1 MIAAVSAA
9 ALMINGCGGTAQS
22 TTTAAETTAAETA
35 AAETTTAA
43 ETTKAPETTTAA
55 ETTPEETKPKEI
67 TFYRTS
73 EAANVRKE
81 PSADAELITTLPEGY
96 ELNVPEGLGESWTK
110 IILGSDEAYISSKLI
125 KVSTVGVA
133 QDDQEE
139 ETGESV
145 EAEEET
151 LEDGEIIDNEEEEDS
166 GEEENPEE
174 DLPDEKTGVYIGPG
188 TYTPPAGYGGSSGG
202 SGSSSGSQV
211 TQGPQA
217 PAPDLSD
224 VPDDGEDL
232 GLAPDEE
239 DGNEEPN
246 PSGNVKKTKKNSSG
260 GMQKPESGPG
270 QGAPAAP

>member
-67 TFYRTS
+67 TFYRTN

-151 LEDGEIIDNEEEEDS
+151 LEDGEVIDNEEEEENS
-166 GEEENPEE
+166 EEEESPED

-188 TYTPPAGYGGSSGG
+188 TYTPPAGYGGSSG
-202 SGSSSGSQV
+202 SSGPQV

-217 PAPDLSD
+217 PAPNPADM
-224 VPDDGEDL
+224 PDDDEGLD
-232 GLAPDEE
+232 LAPDDE

-246 PSGNVKKTKKNSSG
+246 PTGNVKKTKKNSSG
-260 GMQKPESGPG
+260 GMQKP
-270 QGAPAAP
+270 Q

>member
-9 ALMINGCGGTAQS
+9 ALMINGCGGTAQ
-22 TTTAAETTAAETA
+22 TTTAAVETTAAE
-35 AAETTTAA
+35 TTAA
-43 ETTKAPETTTAA
+43 ETTKAPETTKAS
-55 ETTPEETKPKEI
+55 ETTPEETRPKEI

-96 ELNVPEGLGESWTK
+96 ELEVPEGLGESWTK
-110 IILGSDEAYISSKLI
+110 IILGTDEAYVSSKLI

-133 QDDQEE
+133 QDDEEE
-139 ETGESV
+139 ETEESV
-145 EAEEET
+145 EAEEEI
-151 LEDGEIIDNEEEEDS
+151 LEDGEVIDNEEE
-166 GEEENPEE
+166 GAEEEESPEE

-188 TYTPPAGYGGSSGG
+188 TYTPPAGYGGSSG
-202 SGSSSGSQV
+202 SGSQV

-217 PAPDLSD
+217 PAPDLAD
-224 VPDDGEDL
+224 MPDDGEDL

-239 DGNEEPN
+239 DGSEEPN
-246 PSGNVKKTKKNSSG
+246 PSGNVKKTKKNTSG
-260 GMQKPESGPG
+260 GMQKPEGGSS

>member
-9 ALMINGCGGTAQS
+9 ALMINGCGGTAQ
-22 TTTAAETTAAETA
+22 TTTAAAETTAAETA
-35 AAETTTAA
+35 AAETT
-43 ETTKAPETTTAA
+43 KAPETTKAA
-55 ETTPEETKPKEI
+55 ETSPAETKPKEI

-96 ELNVPEGLGESWTK
+96 ELEVPEGLGESWTK
-110 IILGSDEAYISSKLI
+110 IILGSDEAYVSSKLI

-133 QDDQEE
+133 QDDEE
-139 ETGESV
+139 EESVESV

-151 LEDGEIIDNEEEEDS
+151 LEDGEVIDNEEE
-166 GEEENPEE
+166 GAEEEESPEE

-188 TYTPPAGYGGSSGG
+188 TYTPPAGYGGSG
-202 SGSSSGSQV
+202 SGSSSAGSQV

-239 DGNEEPN
+239 DGSEEPN
-246 PSGNVKKTKKNSSG
+246 PSGNVKKTKKNTSG
-260 GMQKPESGPG
+260 GMQKPEGGSG

>member
-9 ALMINGCGGTAQS
+9 ALMINGCGGTAQ
-22 TTTAAETTAAETA
+22 TTTAAVETTAAE
-35 AAETTTAA
+35 TTAA
-43 ETTKAPETTTAA
+43 ETTKAPETTKAS
-55 ETTPEETKPKEI
+55 ETTPEETRPKEI

-96 ELNVPEGLGESWTK
+96 ELEVPEGLGESWTK
-110 IILGSDEAYISSKLI
+110 IILGTDEAYVSSKLI

-133 QDDQEE
+133 QDDEEE
-139 ETGESV
+139 ETEESV
-145 EAEEET
+145 EAEEEI
-151 LEDGEIIDNEEEEDS
+151 LEDGEVIDNEEE
-166 GEEENPEE
+166 GAEEEESPEE

-188 TYTPPAGYGGSSGG
+188 TYTPPAGYGGSS
-202 SGSSSGSQV
+202 SQV

-232 GLAPDEE
+232 GLAPDDE
-239 DGNEEPN
+239 DGSEEPN
-246 PSGNVKKTKKNSSG
+246 PSGNVKKTKKNTSG
-260 GMQKPESGPG
+260 GMQKPEGGSS